1 MPRPKAVYT
10 VRAAAVAVF
19 AATLLLT
26 GCASIPTSGSVHSAE
41 QAAGSDSGIQ
51 QDVQF
56 YPEPPADGA
65 SAEQIVRGFLDASGA
80 VEPAVAGQPDF
91 ATARKYLASD
101 DPKGWQ
107 PGNEINIY
115 DGSPQLTSDAT
126 ETAHGVAQVK
136 LRATLT
142 GTIDARGTYT
152 PAGPGNGAYS
162 YTFNLLKVKGQRR
175 IEKPPSLLLI
185 SKSNFDREYESLNL
199 YFFDPSGKFLVPD
212 PIYLAKRADRA
223 TLLVRGLLEG
233 PSIWLSAAVKSTA
246 FPEDVEL
253 TPRGVRVVGG
263 RAVVDL
269 SKPAGQATPDQQS
282 RFGAQLVRTLAQLQI
297 SSVTVTV
304 DGKASPL
311 TDLEVDKVVT
321 QPPEPDAYGLRGG
334 VLHVFQSIGT
344 DDAKSAEKIAGKL
357 GTQIKLSDFAVQPGT
372 ASGTTATIAGID
384 EGQRKLYIAKG
395 AVDPRQITTFKQLDS
410 AKDTPFQQLESPSWD
425 RSGRL
430 WVIDQRRGRSAI
442 VVVDSQLR
450 AQEVAAGIAGQSL
463 TVQTMAVSEDGTR
476 LALVT
481 KDREGRQEAQL
492 ATVTMGPAGLGL
504 SPPRP
509 LAPGLSSAADIA
521 WRGPSELVVLGT
533 EPNGQKQPYLVSVD
547 GSQLAAQGTVE
558 NPTSVTATRNKPILV
573 GTGSKELWEQSGGGT
588 WERVDQNI
596 AAPRYPG

>member
-1 MPRPKAVYT
+1 MPRPKTVYT
-10 VRAAAVAVF
+10 VRAAAAAVF
-19 AATLLLT
+19 AVTLLLT
-26 GCASIPTSGSVHSAE
+26 GCASIPTAGSVHSAE

-91 ATARKYLASD
+91 ATARKYLTPD
-101 DPKGWQ
+101 DQTTWQ
-107 PGNEINIY
+107 PGEIQIY
-115 DGSPQLTSDAT
+115 DGPPQLTSPGT
-126 ETAHGVAQVK
+126 VTAHTIEKVEFEAP
-136 LRATLT
+136 LT
-142 GTIDARGTYT
+142 GIIDERGTYR
-152 PAGPGNGAYS
+152 PAVAGAMDQL
-162 YTFNLLKVKGQRR
+162 TFDVLEVKGQRR
-175 IEKPPSLLLI
+175 IQRPPPLLLI

-199 YFFDPSGKFLVPD
+199 YFFDPSGRFLVPD

-233 PSIWLSAAVKSTA
+233 PSSWLSAAVKSSA
-246 FPEDVEL
+246 FPEDVKL

-269 SKPAGQATPDQQS
+269 SKPAGQATRDQQN

-297 SSVTVTV
+297 SSVTVTM

-311 TDLEVDKVVT
+311 TDLDVDKVVA
-321 QPPEPDAYGLRGG
+321 QPPEPDAYGLRGD
-334 VLHVFQSIGT
+334 LLYAFQAIGT
-344 DDAKSAEKIAGKL
+344 DDAQRPVRMAGAFGSK
-357 GTQIKLSDFAVQPGT
+357 TKLSDFAVQPGT

-384 EGQRKLYIAKG
+384 DKSQRKLYIATG
-395 AVDPRQITTFKQLDS
+395 AVDPRRITTFKQLDS

-450 AQEVAAGIAGQSL
+450 AQEVTPGIAGQSL
-463 TVQTMAVSEDGTR
+463 TVQTIAVSEDGTR

-481 KDREGRQEAQL
+481 RDGEGRREAQL

-504 SPPRP
+504 TPPRP
-509 LAPGLSSAADIA
+509 LAPGLSSAADVA
-521 WRGPSELVVLGT
+521 WRGPSELVILGT

-558 NPTSVTATRNKPILV
+558 NPTSVTAARNKPILV
-573 GTGSKELWEQSGGGT
+573 GTGSNELWEQSGGGT

-596 AAPRYPG
+596 DQPRYPG

>member
-91 ATARKYLASD
+91 ATARKYLTPD
-101 DPKGWQ
+101 DQTTWQ
-107 PGNEINIY
+107 PGEIQIY
-115 DGSPQLTSDAT
+115 DGPLQLTSPRT
-126 ETAHGVAQVK
+126 VTAHTTEKVEFEAP
-136 LRATLT
+136 LT
-142 GTIDARGTYT
+142 GIIDERGTYR
-152 PAGPGNGAYS
+152 PAVAGAMDQL
-162 YTFNLLKVKGQRR
+162 TFEVPEVKGQRR
-175 IEKPPSLLLI
+175 IHRPPPLLLI

-199 YFFDPSGKFLVPD
+199 YFFDPSGRFLVPD

-233 PSIWLSAAVKSTA
+233 PSSWLSAAVKSSA
-246 FPEDVEL
+246 FPEDVKL

-269 SKPAGQATPDQQS
+269 SKPAGQATRDQQN

-321 QPPEPDAYGLRGG
+321 QPPEPDAYGLRDG

-384 EGQRKLYIAKG
+384 DKSQRKLYIAKG

-450 AQEVAAGIAGQSL
+450 AQEVTAGIAGQSL
-463 TVQTMAVSEDGTR
+463 TVQTIAVSEDGTR

-481 KDREGRQEAQL
+481 KDGEGRQEAQL

-509 LAPGLSSAADIA
+509 LAPGLSSAADVA
-521 WRGPSELVVLGT
+521 WRGPSELVILGT
-533 EPNGQKQPYLVSVD
+533 QPNGQKQPYLVSVD

-596 AAPRYPG
+596 EQPRYPG

>member
-26 GCASIPTSGSVHSAE
+26 GCASIPTSGTVHSAE

-91 ATARKYLASD
+91 ATARKYLVPD
-101 DPKGWQ
+101 DQTTWQ
-107 PGNEINIY
+107 PGNEIKIY
-115 DGSPQLTSDAT
+115 DGSPQLKSPSPATS
-126 ETAHGVAQVK
+126 HGID
-136 LRATLT
+136 RIDFEATLT
-142 GTIDARGTYT
+142 GSIDDRGTYT
-152 PAGPGNGAYS
+152 PAGPGNGTYRWP
-162 YTFNLLKVKGQRR
+162 FEVPEVKGQRR
-175 IEKPPSLLLI
+175 IDSPPQLLLI

-233 PSIWLSAAVKSTA
+233 PSSWLSAAVRSTA
-246 FPEDVEL
+246 FPEHVEL
-253 TPRGVRVVGG
+253 TPRGVRLVGG

-384 EGQRKLYIAKG
+384 EGQRTLYIAKG

-450 AQEVAAGIAGQSL
+450 AQEVTPGIAGQSL
-463 TVQTMAVSEDGTR
+463 TVQTIAVSEDGTR

-481 KDREGRQEAQL
+481 RDGEGRREAQL

-504 SPPRP
+504 TPPRP
-509 LAPGLSSAADIA
+509 LAPGLSSAADVA
-521 WRGPSELVVLGT
+521 WRGPSELVILGT

-558 NPTSVTATRNKPILV
+558 NPTSVTAARNKPILV
-573 GTGSKELWEQSGGGT
+573 GTGSNELWEQSGGGT

-596 AAPRYPG
+596 DQPRYPG

>member
-56 YPEPPADGA
+56 YPKPPDDGA

-91 ATARKYLASD
+91 ATARKYLASG

-282 RFGAQLVRTLAQLQI
+282 RFGAQLVRTLAQLRI

-384 EGQRKLYIAKG
+384 EGQRTLYIAKG
-395 AVDPRQITTFKQLDS
+395 AVEPRQITTFKQLES

-450 AQEVAAGIAGQSL
+450 AQEGTPGIAGQSL
-463 TVQTMAVSEDGTR
+463 TVQTIAVSEDGTR

-481 KDREGRQEAQL
+481 RDGEGRREAQL

-504 SPPRP
+504 TPPRP
-509 LAPGLSSAADIA
+509 LAPGLSSAADVA
-521 WRGPSELVVLGT
+521 WRGPSELVILGT

-573 GTGSKELWEQSGGGT
+573 GTGPKELWEQSGGGT
-588 WERVDQNI
+588 WERVAQNLEQ
-596 AAPRYPG
+596 PRYPG